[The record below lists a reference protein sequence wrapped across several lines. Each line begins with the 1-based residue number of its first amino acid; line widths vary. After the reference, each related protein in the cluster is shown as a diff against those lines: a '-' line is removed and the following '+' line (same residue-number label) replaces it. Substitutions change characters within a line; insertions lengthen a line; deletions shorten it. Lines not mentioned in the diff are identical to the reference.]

1 MKKLMMFAFAVSL
14 ATACSKKGK
23 ASCEEI
29 FEHTKAISPE
39 AFRAQME
46 TNFFGPLNVTR
57 AVLPV
62 MRAQTSGQVITISSL
77 AGRKATRRS
86 LALSTDSYWVANGP
100 TSSISW
106 STMLFLGKPCF

>member
-39 AFRAQME
+39 AFRAQMDAKKE
-46 TNFFGPLNVTR
+46 
-57 AVLPV
+57 
-62 MRAQTSGQVITISSL
+62 
-77 AGRKATRRS
+77 RS
-86 LALSTDSYWVANGP
+86 IEKCEKMSDSAKQCAMDAKTWEDLTKCP
-100 TSSISW
+100 RE
-106 STMLFLGKPCF
+106 